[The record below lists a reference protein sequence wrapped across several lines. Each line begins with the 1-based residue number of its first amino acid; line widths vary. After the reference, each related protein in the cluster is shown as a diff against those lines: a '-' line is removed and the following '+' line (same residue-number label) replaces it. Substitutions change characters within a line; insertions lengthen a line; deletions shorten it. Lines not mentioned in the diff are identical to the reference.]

1 MTDTTSPAT
10 HAGTV
15 PTFAMALACG
25 LAVANLYYNQP
36 MLGLIERA
44 FPGDAMAG
52 FVPTATQL
60 GYALGMF
67 LLVPLGDLVE
77 RRRLIVLQFL
87 ALALTL
93 VAAAMAPSAWMLV
106 AASLLV
112 GTVSSVAQQ
121 IVPFAAALAP
131 PNRRGATIGTVMSGL
146 LAGILLSRT
155 FSGFAGEYLGWRI
168 TFWLGVPLALLGAA
182 LMARSLPRSRPTMSL
197 RYGTALW
204 SMLHLWRDLPSLR
217 RATLTQAALFASF
230 SAFWT
235 ILALHLQEPR
245 FALGADVAG
254 LFGIV
259 GLAGITAAPIAG
271 RLSDRSGPRVVAIVG
286 IAASMAAWL
295 VLGFWNAIAGL
306 VAGVV
311 LLDCGM
317 QGTLISNQHVI
328 YALDP
333 AARNR
338 LNTVMVTGMF
348 LGGAFGSAGATYAY
362 AAGGW
367 GWVSAFSGTLVMLSA
382 LPQIRARKS

>member
-1 MTDTTSPAT
+1 MTDRTSPT
-10 HAGTV
+10 TRTGTI

-25 LAVANLYYNQP
+25 VAVANLYYNQP

-44 FPGDAMAG
+44 FPGEVSAG

-87 ALALTL
+87 TLALTL
-93 VAAAMAPSAWMLV
+93 VAAAAAPSAWMLV
-106 AASLLV
+106 VASLLV

-131 PNRRGATIGTVMSGL
+131 AERRGTVIGTVMSGL

-197 RYGTALW
+197 HYGTALW
-204 SMLHLWRDLPSLR
+204 SMLHLWKRLPALR

-259 GLAGITAAPIAG
+259 GLSGITAAPIAG
-271 RLSDRSGPRVVAIVG
+271 RLSDRSGPHLVAIIG
-286 IAASMAAWL
+286 IAISIAAWL

-306 VAGVV
+306 VAGIV

-367 GWVSAFSGTLVMLSA
+367 NWVSAFGGGLVLLAA
-382 LPQIRARKS
+382 LPLLRTRP